1 MNLVFHQAALG
12 DFCLILPLLR
22 GLAGPV
28 TVVAPW
34 SRGRLAAALVPG
46 VEAMDI
52 EMFEFTRL
60 HAAGGPRALSP
71 AVRELFEA
79 ADSLVSFI
87 SDGRDTWAANVRR
100 LVPGGKLVCLP
111 TRPPEGWAGH
121 VADRH
126 RAELAAHEV
135 TLAEVPLPITRNDHG
150 PVVVHPGSGGV
161 SKCWPVDRYEAVLD
175 ALDAAGRPVRVIY
188 GEAEA
193 ERWPAQ
199 RLARWRDRYG
209 ATGCATL
216 EALLEQLLPAAA
228 YLGNDAGPTHLAAQL
243 GLPTLALFGPTDPR
257 VWAPRGPAVTV
268 LAPPTPTTIT
278 WLEVPAVL
286 EAVTKCE

>member
-1 MNLVFHQAALG
+1 M
-12 DFCLILPLLR
+12 
-22 GLAGPV
+22 
-28 TVVAPW
+28 VAPW
-34 SRGRLAAALVPG
+34 SRGRLAAAMIEG
-46 VEAMDI
+46 VEAMDV

-60 HAAGGPRALSP
+60 HAAGGPQALSP
-71 AVRELFEA
+71 AVRDLLEA
-79 ADSLVSFI
+79 ADLVVSFI

-100 LVPGGKLVCLP
+100 LAPRAHLVCLP

-126 RAELAAHEV
+126 RAELAAHGV
-135 TLAEVPLPITRNDHG
+135 TLTEVPLPVARNNHG

-161 SKCWPVDRYEAVLD
+161 SQVLAGGAVRSGAGRARRD
-175 ALDAAGRPVRVIY
+175 AGRPVRVIY
-188 GEAEA
+188 GDAEA

-209 ATGCATL
+209 ARPAAPRWRRSSSNCF
-216 EALLEQLLPAAA
+216 PAAA

-257 VWAPRGPAVTV
+257 VWAPRGPAVRV
-268 LAPPTPTTIT
+268 LAPNTPTAMT
-278 WLEVPAVL
+278 WLDVPPVL
-286 EAVTKCE
+286 DALHSILAP